1 LGCTLLHQL
10 KTGFAHGFRQNSMAN
25 SPHVELKR
33 NWKMKFT
40 EFSEPAL
47 AGVMVAEEPT
57 SIAETP
63 EDLAPCCA
71 HCGATVASEDGRLV
85 AACLQGDQQA
95 WETLIDKYKR
105 LIYSIPFKYGASPED
120 AADVFQSVCIEV
132 FNSLGQ
138 LKSADSLRSWLI
150 TVAVRQSYRWKKK
163 QSNHVE
169 LDAMEPEAAE
179 ELASVL
185 PETILHLQQEQ
196 IVREVVDKLPPRC
209 AEVVRLL
216 FFEQPPLPYAE
227 VARRLGLATGS
238 IGFVRGRCLER
249 LRKILVESGFNGP
262 VIAARA
268 QERPYRVL

>member
-1 LGCTLLHQL
+1 M
-10 KTGFAHGFRQNSMAN
+10 KT
-25 SPHVELKR
+25 
-33 NWKMKFT
+33 T

-47 AGVMVAEEPT
+47 AGVVIPEEPPV
-57 SIAETP
+57 IEKNP
-63 EDLAPCCA
+63 EDLSAWCDR
-71 HCGATVASEDGRLV
+71 CGAAMNSEDARLV
-85 AACLQGDQQA
+85 AACLEGDQRA
-95 WETLIDKYKR
+95 WEMLIDKYKR
-105 LIYSIPFKYGASPED
+105 LIYSIPFKYGATPED

-163 QSNHVE
+163 QSHHVE
-169 LDAMEPEAAE
+169 LDALEPETAEGLAA
-179 ELASVL
+179 V
-185 PETILHLQQEQ
+185 PETVIQLQQEQ

-209 AEVVRLL
+209 AELVHLL

-262 VIAARA
+262 VIAAKS
-268 QERPYRVL
+268 QERPQYRAL